1 MSNFTYHNS
10 QLYAENVSLNAIAEQ
25 FSTPC
30 YVYSKKTIEQNWHEY
45 ASKIKHVFYAV
56 KANSNLSI
64 LAILAKLGSGFDTV
78 SGGEIQRVLLAGGKP
93 NKIVFSGVGKTA
105 AELTMAIDL
114 EIHSINIESIAE
126 LLRIQEIASQRKK
139 IVNIALRINPDVT
152 ANTHPYISTGS
163 KHNKFGIDFSNAVEI
178 FTLASNLE
186 NIKIQGISCHIGS
199 QITSL
204 EPFLQAIDQLLI
216 IIDQL
221 AKENIYIKIINI
233 GGGLG
238 ITYKDE
244 TPPTATEYLD
254 AILNKLSSRDLEI
267 HLEPGRSIIA
277 NAGILLTKVEY
288 VKTTGDN
295 HFAIVDAGMND
306 LIRPALYD
314 SYHNIIP
321 VKQNPVDIKTTNYS
335 IVGPV
340 CESSDFLAKNRQLN
354 LKSGDLLAVETCG
367 AYGFSMSSNYN
378 TRPKCAEILVDN
390 DKATIICRRETIE
403 QVLSNELPINVD

>member
-1 MSNFTYHNS
+1 MSNFKHHDS
-10 QLYAENVSLNAIAEQ
+10 QLYAENMPLTAIAEQ

-30 YVYSKKTIEQNWHEY
+30 YVYSKKAIEQNWHEY
-45 ASKIKHVFYAV
+45 ASKIKHIFYAV

-93 NKIVFSGVGKTA
+93 NKIVFSGVGKTT

-126 LLRIQEIASQRKK
+126 LLRVQEIASQRNK
-139 IVNIALRINPDVT
+139 IINVALRINPDVT
-152 ANTHPYISTGS
+152 ANTHPYIATGS
-163 KHNKFGIDFSNAVEI
+163 KNNKFGIDYSHAIEAY
-178 FTLASNLE
+178 TLASNLN

-216 IIDQL
+216 IINKL
-221 AKENIYIKIINI
+221 AEQNINIKIINI

-238 ITYKDE
+238 VTYKDE
-244 TPPTATEYLD
+244 TPPSTHQYLD
-254 AILNKLSSRDLEI
+254 AILHKLSNHDLEI

-277 NAGILLTKVEY
+277 NAGILLTRVEY
-288 VKTTGDN
+288 IKTTGDN

-306 LIRPALYD
+306 LIRPALYN
-314 SYHNIIP
+314 SYHSVIP
-321 VKQNPVDIKTTNYS
+321 VKQNPTDIKTTNYS

-390 DKATIICRRETIE
+390 DKAKIICRRETIE
-403 QVLSNELPINVD
+403 QILSNELPINVE